1 MKREAEQRLEQRCA
15 HCREPLPKTKEEAH
29 QNLMKRVEANDPEA
43 MCQMGKKCNDEED
56 HNGAFEYWSK
66 AAALED
72 VTAHYHLSLLYH
84 DGNGVEM
91 DKKKEIYH
99 LEEAAIGGHPGARYN
114 LGNHEGRNGR
124 HERAARHFTI
134 AANLGLDD
142 ALEEVKKGF
151 TKGFV
156 SKENFEAA
164 LRGHQATVDA
174 TKSEQREEGY
184 AFYKSVG
191 LDCVGKDWSTNVH
204 SS

>member
-1 MKREAEQRLEQRCA
+1 MRTVESRCQ
-15 HCREPLPKTKEEAH
+15 KTNEEAH

-66 AAALED
+66 AAALGD
-72 VTAHYHLSLLYH
+72 VTAHYHLSLLHH

-99 LEEAAIGGHPGARYN
+99 LEEAAIGGHPGARY
-114 LGNHEGRNGR
+114 
-124 HERAARHFTI
+124 
-134 AANLGLDD
+134 
-142 ALEEVKKGF
+142 KGF